1 MLAKRVRTEARCV
14 SSRLC
19 RDAENENALCV
30 LEEWATEADLDE
42 HLRLDNFSV
51 LRGAMRALG
60 EMEEITFHTVS
71 QTRGEEVVEAAI

>member
-14 SSRLC
+14 SSRLY

-51 LRGAMRALG
+51 LRGAMKALG